1 MELLHN
7 APFSKRKALTALLTA
22 PLWGLALVAFLPVVG
37 MLLVV
42 YTLAERILRRKG
54 EGSTQVLR

>member
-22 PLWGLALVAFLPVVG
+22 PLWGLALVVALPVLGFAVT
-37 MLLVV
+37 V
-42 YTLAERILRRKG
+42 YTAGERILRRK
-54 EGSTQVLR
+54 ESVIDA